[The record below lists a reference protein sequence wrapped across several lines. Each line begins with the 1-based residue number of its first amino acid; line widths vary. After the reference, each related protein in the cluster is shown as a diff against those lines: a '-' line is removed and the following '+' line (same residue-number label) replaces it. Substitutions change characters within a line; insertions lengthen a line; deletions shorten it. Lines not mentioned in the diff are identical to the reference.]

1 MKSVG
6 PWRFFGSDATVVVK
20 GKLYQGEIISNNISI
35 RFIYI
40 VSVLTL
46 DNKEVTRRLTRT
58 TQADILLGNGEKAL
72 HLPGCATSVTATAF
86 ADIASSQ

>member
-20 GKLYQGEIISNNISI
+20 GKLYQIISI